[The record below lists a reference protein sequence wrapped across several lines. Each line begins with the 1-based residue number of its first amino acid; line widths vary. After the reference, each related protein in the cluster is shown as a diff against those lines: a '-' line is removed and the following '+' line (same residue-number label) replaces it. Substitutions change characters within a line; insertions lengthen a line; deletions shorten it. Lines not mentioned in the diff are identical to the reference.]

1 MSRPAPPV
9 LTVRYEGSERTFAA
23 GNDVVIGRD
32 LRADVRVAHPLISRT
47 HLLVRFD
54 QGRWIAIDN
63 GSLNGLFVNSRR
75 VPVVEIQDGQRVNI
89 GNPDGPVVTFE
100 IGRHQGSAGRPPL
113 TTSIP
118 IRNPSNGPSAP
129 HATGGQTGGQPGTG
143 APWRGQPQPTPSTP
157 IRTQPSHPPSEPQ
170 PVQPS
175 GPQPVHPSGPLSVH
189 PSGPQPSHPSGA
201 QPRYP
206 TGGQP
211 VGPTGGQLVG
221 PPSGPQSAP
230 QIYRTPPMN
239 VPPAAGAETGRVGAE
254 TGRVGAETG
263 RVGGDSSVIATSMMR
278 ILRPGKTGVESMP
291 GAIKIGRADDNDIIV
306 PEVLASRHHATLVPT
321 PTGTEIHDNRS
332 INGTFVNGTRVDVA
346 LLRDG
351 DVVTIGNIDLIF
363 AGGTLARRDEAA
375 TATALGGLDVRGV
388 TWTIENNKTLL
399 DEITLGAQPGTLT
412 AVIGPSGA
420 GKSTFARLV
429 AGYTNPS
436 TGTVAFEGHNVHAEY
451 ASLRSRIGMV
461 PQDDV
466 VHGQLTVR
474 QALGYAAELRLPP
487 DTTKDDRA
495 QVVARVLEEL
505 EMTQHLQTRVDKL
518 SGGQR
523 KRASVALELL
533 TGPSLLIL
541 DEPTSGLDPALDR
554 QVMTMLRQLADAGR
568 VVLVVTHSLTYLDVC
583 DQVLLLAPGGKTAFC
598 GPPGQ
603 IGPTMGTT
611 NWADIFSS
619 VAGDP
624 DGAKARYLAKTGPP
638 PPPPPAEEP
647 AELGDPSH
655 TSLFRQFSTI
665 ARRQVRLIVS
675 DRGYFIF
682 LALLPFIMGSLSMS
696 VPGTVGFGVPNPTGA
711 APTEPGQ
718 ILVLLNVGAVFMGTA
733 LTIRDLIGE
742 RAIFLRE
749 QAVGLSTSAYLLAKV
764 CVYTVFAVVQS
775 AIVTVI
781 VLMGKGGP
789 TRGAAALGKPGL
801 ELFVDVA
808 ATCVASAMLGL
819 ALSAIAKSNEQIM
832 PLLVVAVMSQLVFS
846 GGMIPVT
853 DRIGLDQMSWA
864 TPARWGFAA
873 SASTIDL
880 NHLQP
885 GPQVPKDS
893 HWHHTA
899 GTWWFDM
906 GMLIVI
912 SVFYLGFVRWKI
924 RLKGG

>member
-1 MSRPAPPV
+1 M
-9 LTVRYEGSERTFAA
+9 LTVRYEGSERTFAP

-32 LRADVRVAHPLISRT
+32 LRADVRVAHPLISRI
-47 HLLVRFD
+47 HLVLRFD

-63 GSLNGLFVNSRR
+63 GSLNGLYVNNRR
-75 VPVVEIQDGQRVNI
+75 VPAVDIQDGQRVNI
-89 GNPDGPVVTFE
+89 GNPDGPTVTFE
-100 IGRHQGSAGRPPL
+100 VGRHQGLAGTPPL

-118 IRNPSNGPSAP
+118 IVNPLTGPADP
-129 HATGGQTGGQPGTG
+129 RLAQGRPPTGSISQGLP
-143 APWRGQPQPTPSTP
+143 PQPPASPSRPMPT
-157 IRTQPSHPPSEPQ
+157 
-170 PVQPS
+170 
-175 GPQPVHPSGPLSVH
+175 
-189 PSGPQPSHPSGA
+189 
-201 QPRYP
+201 YP
-206 TGGQP
+206 TPPPQS
-211 VGPTGGQLVG
+211 G
-221 PPSGPQSAP
+221 PPSGPLPTYPTGAQPSGPVQQHHPTGTQPAGP
-230 QIYRTPPMN
+230 ASGQMSSPHIYRPQPAQSPP
-239 VPPAAGAETGRVGAE
+239 VDPPTALTS
-254 TGRVGAETG
+254 
-263 RVGGDSSVIATSMMR
+263 RVGGGDGSNLATSMMK
-278 ILRPGKTGVESMP
+278 ILRPGKAGADAP
-291 GAIKIGRADDNDIIV
+291 GAIKIGRANDNDIVI
-306 PEVLASRHHATLVPT
+306 PEVLASRHHATLIPT

-332 INGTFVNGTRVDVA
+332 INGTFVNGQRVDSAV
-346 LLRDG
+346 LKDG
-351 DVVTIGNIDLIF
+351 DVVTIGNIDLVF
-363 AGGTLARRDEAA
+363 AGGTLARRDADTAA
-375 TATALGGLDVRGV
+375 QTRLGGLDVRGV

-399 DEITLGAQPGTLT
+399 DDISLGASPGTLT

-429 AGYTNPS
+429 AGYTHPTN
-436 TGTVAFEGHNVHAEY
+436 GTVAFEGHNVHAEY

-466 VHGQLTVR
+466 VHGQLTVE

-487 DTTKDDRA
+487 DTTKADRE

-505 EMTQHLQTRVDKL
+505 EMTQHLHTRVDKL

-598 GPPGQ
+598 GPPSQ
-603 IGPTMGTT
+603 IGPSMGTT

-624 DGAKARYLAKTGPP
+624 DAAKANYLARTGPP
-638 PPPPPAEEP
+638 PPPPPAEKP
-647 AELGDPSH
+647 AEIGDPSH
-655 TSLFRQFSTI
+655 TSLLRQFSTI
-665 ARRQVRLIVS
+665 ARRQIRLIVS
-675 DRGYFIF
+675 DRGYFLF

-696 VPGTVGFGVPNPTGA
+696 VPGNVGFGIPNPVGD

-764 CVYTVFAVVQS
+764 CVYTVFAIVQS
-775 AIVTVI
+775 GIVTI
-781 VLMGKGGP
+781 ITLLGKGGP
-789 TRGAAALGKPGL
+789 TRGAAALGVAPL

-808 ATCVASAMLGL
+808 ATTVASAMLGL
-819 ALSAIAKSNEQIM
+819 MLSSLAKSNDQIM

-853 DRIGLDQMSWA
+853 GRIGLDQMSWA

-880 NHLQP
+880 TKLEP
-885 GPQVPKDS
+885 GPQVPKDAL
-893 HWHHTA
+893 WHHNA
-899 GTWWFDM
+899 GTWWFDF
-906 GMLIVI
+906 GMLIAI
-912 SVFYLGFVRWKI
+912 SIFYLGFVRWKI
-924 RLKGG
+924 RLKGGR

>member
-1 MSRPAPPV
+1 M
-9 LTVRYEGSERTFAA
+9 LTVRYEGSQRTFAP

-32 LRADVRVAHPLISRT
+32 LRADVRVAHPLISRI
-47 HLLVRFD
+47 HLVLRFD

-63 GSLNGLFVNSRR
+63 GSLNGLYVNNRR
-75 VPVVEIQDGQRVNI
+75 VPAVDIQDGQRVNI
-89 GNPDGPVVTFE
+89 GNPDGPAVTFE
-100 IGRHQGSAGRPPL
+100 VGRHQGSAGTPPL

-118 IRNPSNGPSAP
+118 IVNPLTGPADPRLAQGRPPTGSVSQGLPPQPSANPSRPMPSYPPTGQQSAP
-129 HATGGQTGGQPGTG
+129 
-143 APWRGQPQPTPSTP
+143 
-157 IRTQPSHPPSEPQ
+157 
-170 PVQPS
+170 
-175 GPQPVHPSGPLSVH
+175 PSGPL
-189 PSGPQPSHPSGA
+189 PT
-201 QPRYP
+201 YP
-206 TGGQP
+206 TGSQP
-211 VGPTGGQLVG
+211 INPTGSVQHHQTGTQPAG
-221 PPSGPQSAP
+221 PASGPVSSP
-230 QIYRTPPMN
+230 HIYRAQPAN
-239 VPPAAGAETGRVGAE
+239 VPPAAVPPAAPVDPPTAM
-254 TGRVGAETG
+254 TG
-263 RVGGDSSVIATSMMR
+263 RVGGDAANLATSMMK
-278 ILRPGKTGVESMP
+278 ILRPGKAGMDAP
-291 GAIKIGRADDNDIIV
+291 GAVKIGRANDNDIVI
-306 PEVLASRHHATLVPT
+306 PEVLASRHHATLIPVPG
-321 PTGTEIHDNRS
+321 GTEIHDNRS
-332 INGTFVNGTRVDVA
+332 INGTFVNGQRVDSA
-346 LLRDG
+346 LLKDG
-351 DVVTIGNIDLIF
+351 DVVTIGNIDLVF
-363 AGGTLARRDEAA
+363 AGGALARRDADTAA
-375 TATALGGLDVRGV
+375 QTRLGGLDVRGV
-388 TWTIENNKTLL
+388 TWTIENTKTLL
-399 DEITLGAQPGTLT
+399 DDISLGASPGTLT

-429 AGYTNPS
+429 AGYTHPTN
-436 TGTVAFEGHNVHAEY
+436 GTVAFEGHNVHAEY

-466 VHGQLTVR
+466 VHGQLTVE

-487 DTTKDDRA
+487 DTTKDDRE

-505 EMTQHLQTRVDKL
+505 EMTQHLHTRVDKL

-598 GPPGQ
+598 GPLAQ
-603 IGPTMGTT
+603 IGAAMGTT

-624 DGAKARYLAKTGPP
+624 DSAKAQYLARTGPQ
-638 PPPPPAEEP
+638 PPPPPAEKP
-647 AELGDPSH
+647 AEIGDPSH
-655 TSLFRQFSTI
+655 TSLLRQFSTI
-665 ARRQVRLIVS
+665 ARRQMRLIVS
-675 DRGYFIF
+675 DRGYFVF

-696 VPGTVGFGVPNPTGA
+696 VPGDVGFGIPNPVGT

-781 VLMGKGGP
+781 TLLGKGGP
-789 TRGAAALGKPGL
+789 TQGAAALGKAPL
-801 ELFVDVA
+801 ELFIDVA
-808 ATCVASAMLGL
+808 ATTVASAMLGL
-819 ALSAIAKSNEQIM
+819 LLSSIAKSNDQIM

-853 DRIGLDQMSWA
+853 GRIGLDQMSWA

-880 NHLQP
+880 TKLEP

-893 HWHHTA
+893 LWHHNA
-899 GTWWFDM
+899 ATWWFDF
-906 GMLIVI
+906 GMLIAI

-924 RLKGG
+924 RLKGGR

>member
-1 MSRPAPPV
+1 V

-23 GNDVVIGRD
+23 GTDVVIGRD

-47 HLLVRFD
+47 HLIVRFD

-63 GSLNGLFVNSRR
+63 GSLNGLYVQNRR
-75 VPVVEIQDGQRVNI
+75 VPVVDIQDGLRVNI
-89 GNPDGPVVTFE
+89 GNPDGPALTFE
-100 IGRHQGSAGRPPL
+100 VGRHQGSAGRPPL

-118 IRNPSNGPSAP
+118 IYNPAGGPSAP
-129 HATGGQTGGQPGTG
+129 ASQSQPQQFDTHW
-143 APWRGQPQPTPSTP
+143 PGQPQQSPSAP
-157 IRTQPSHPPSEPQ
+157 VRQP
-170 PVQPS
+170 
-175 GPQPVHPSGPLSVH
+175 
-189 PSGPQPSHPSGA
+189 A
-201 QPRYP
+201 Q
-206 TGGQP
+206 
-211 VGPTGGQLVG
+211 
-221 PPSGPQSAP
+221 PPSGPRSIHPPSAPQPRQPTGGHPTGAPSEPRQAP
-230 QIYRTPPMN
+230 QIYRAQPMQ
-239 VPPAAGAETGRVGAE
+239 VPPAGPAAGETGHVGDA
-254 TGRVGAETG
+254 AN
-263 RVGGDSSVIATSMMR
+263 IATSMMK
-278 ILRPGKTGVESMP
+278 ILRPGRTAMVAPP
-291 GAIKIGRADDNDIIV
+291 GAVKIGRANDNDIVI

-321 PTGTEIHDNRS
+321 PQGTEIRDNRS
-332 INGTFVNGTRVDVA
+332 INGTFVNGARVDSAV
-346 LLRDG
+346 LRDG
-351 DVVTIGNIDLIF
+351 DVVTIGNIDLVF
-363 AGGTLARRDEAA
+363 AGGTLARRDESA
-375 TATALGGLDVRGV
+375 TATRTGGLDVRGV
-388 TWTIENNKTLL
+388 TWTIDNNKVLL
-399 DEITLGAQPGTLT
+399 DDISLGAHPGTLT

-429 AGYTNPS
+429 AGYTHP
-436 TGTVAFEGHNVHAEY
+436 TKGTVSFEGHNVHAEY

-466 VHGQLTVR
+466 VHGQLTVQ
-474 QALGYAAELRLPP
+474 QALMYAAELRLPP
-487 DTTKDDRA
+487 DTTKADRE

-505 EMTQHLQTRVDKL
+505 EMTQHLHTRVDKL

-583 DQVLLLAPGGKTAFC
+583 DQVLLLAPGGKTAFS
-598 GPPGQ
+598 GPPSQ
-603 IGPTMGTT
+603 IGPAMGTT
-611 NWADIFSS
+611 NWADIFST

-624 DGAKARYLAKTGPP
+624 DGAKARYLARTGPP
-638 PPPPPAEEP
+638 PPPPPAQQP
-647 AELGDPSH
+647 AEIGDPSH

-675 DRGYFIF
+675 DRGYFVF

-696 VPGTVGFGVPNPTGA
+696 VPGDVGFGIPNPMGS

-764 CVYTVFAVVQS
+764 FIYTVFAVIQS

-781 VLMGKGGP
+781 AIVGKGGP
-789 TRGAAALGKPGL
+789 TQGAVALGIPNL

-808 ATCVASAMLGL
+808 MTTVASAMLGL
-819 ALSAIAKSNEQIM
+819 ALSSIAKSNEQIM

-853 DRIGLDQMSWA
+853 GRVGLDQMSWA

-873 SASTIDL
+873 SASTVDL
-880 NHLQP
+880 LTLE
-885 GPQVPKDS
+885 GKVPSVPHDA
-893 HWHHTA
+893 HWRHTA
-899 GTWWFDM
+899 GAWWFDM
-906 GMLIVI
+906 GMLILLSAV
-912 SVFYLGFVRWKI
+912 YLGFVRWKI
-924 RLKGG
+924 RLRGG